1 MSIDLELLGKGAQHL
16 EDDRDFAFGAELT
29 LPYDWT
35 KEIVFDVPVIVKD
48 QNGSYS
54 CVAQSASAMATI
66 SYYKKTGKYLD
77 FSARFFY
84 SQISLGP
91 KQGAYMRDG
100 VDLLVKLGS
109 CPRQNFVDDPQTEE
123 HMMNKTGIEAV
134 ISVAKEYDIYS
145 DQAYALVNGGI
156 DAIAAAIRDHGSVMI
171 GARGSNETWSNPYV
185 AKGAGE
191 WGHAIVG
198 VSAVQKEGKKYIK
211 FLNSWSENWGQ
222 QGYGYLSEEYINDG
236 IMATFVLTDNFIKPL
251 KVKTMEFA
259 EKNEGKIVQDS
270 EQTGAFGLIK
280 DGKLLVADKG
290 RVAELLATYI
300 VTKEGKG
307 VPADI
312 WNELEK
318 GQF

>member
-1 MSIDLELLGKGAQHL
+1 MPIDIERFGQGALH
-16 EDDRDFAFGAELT
+16 EPDDRDYAFGADLT
-29 LPYDWT
+29 LPYDWS
-35 KEIVFDVPVIVKD
+35 KEITFDVPIIVKN
-48 QNGSYS
+48 QNGSFS

-66 SYYKKTGKYLD
+66 SYYKQTGKYLD

-109 CPRQNFVDDPQTEE
+109 CPLNRFIDEPQTEE
-123 HMMNKTGIEAV
+123 HMLIKSGIEV
-134 ISVAKEYDIYS
+134 VFPVAKEYDIYS
-145 DQAYALVNGGI
+145 EMAYAIVPNNV

-171 GARGSNETWSNPYV
+171 GARGSNENWSNPYV
-185 AKGAGE
+185 KRGDA

-198 VSAVQKEGKKYIK
+198 ISAMLKDGKKYIK

-222 QGYGYLSEEYINDG
+222 KGYGYFDEEYINNG
-236 IMATFVLTDNFIKPL
+236 IMVVFVLTDNFIKPI
-251 KVKTMEFA
+251 KVKAMEFA
-259 EKNEGKIVQDS
+259 EKNEGKLIQDS
-270 EQTGAFGLIK
+270 EQTGAFGIIK
-280 DGKLLVADKG
+280 NGKLLVADKG

-307 VPADI
+307 VPAEI

-318 GQF
+318 IQF